1 MLLGIPSLF
10 IGLFGAIGVITGEK
24 LVAGF
29 LGTMWAYMAT
39 TGAYELNRRKF
50 AWSRGS
56 KYSDRHLLAGTM
68 AASVS
73 LVISGAMNETMPVL
87 AIVPALS
94 AVMQANDGHQNRY
107 LGLIHAAILVAGVG
121 IGTWFYTDGS
131 IGSVLLDTV
140 AAMP

>member
-1 MLLGIPSLF
+1 MF
-10 IGLFGAIGVITGEK
+10 IGLFGVIGVITGEK

-29 LGTMWAYMAT
+29 LGAMWAYMAT

-50 AWSRGS
+50 GWSRGS
-56 KYSDRHLLAGTM
+56 RYSDRHLLAGTL

-73 LVISGAMNETMPVL
+73 LVISGALNETMPVL

-94 AVMQANDGHQNRY
+94 AVMQANDGHRNKY
-107 LGLIHAAILVAGVG
+107 MALLHATILVAGVG
-121 IGTWFYTDGS
+121 IGTWFYTDG
-131 IGSVLLDTV
+131 IVGSVLLDTV